1 MSRDGLA
8 EAIGGGG
15 VVGAVRAPDAGGAG
29 RTVAAVAEGGVRAVE
44 LWFDGAGSPGRLVGA
59 HKGEELLVGVGG
71 ITRAAQAREVGMLG
85 ADFVTAAV
93 TAPDVVAACA
103 QMGVP
108 CILSGLTPTEVWRA
122 LEMGADFVKV
132 PAETMGGPRYF
143 RSLHETLPAARG
155 LVAAGMPLDGYLPYL
170 EAGVEVL
177 EFGSSL
183 VRPELV
189 EGGEWA
195 EISRHAA
202 RIVED
207 CDRWKARHALRQP

>member
-8 EAIGGGG
+8 GDIGRGG
-15 VVGAVRAPDAGGAG
+15 VVVTVRSAGADRA
-29 RTVAAVAEGGVRAVE
+29 RRIVAALAEGGVRAVE
-44 LWFDGAGSPGRLVGA
+44 LWFDGSAGRLVGA
-59 HKGEELLVGVGG
+59 LKSEEIMVGVGG
-71 ITRAAQAREVGMLG
+71 ITRASQAREVGMHG

-103 QMGVP
+103 EMDVP

-122 LEMGADFVKV
+122 LEMGADFVKI
-132 PAETMGGPRYF
+132 PAETMGGPRYV
-143 RSLHETLPAARG
+143 RSLHESLPAVRR
-155 LVAAGMPLDGYLPYL
+155 LVAAEMPLEGYLPYL

-177 EFGSSL
+177 EFGASL

-195 EISRHAA
+195 EISRRAA

-207 CDRWKARHALRQP
+207 CDGWKASHALRGP